1 MKKKQVK
8 SVKWISAGGFIACQ
22 IRNNLDECNGADAH
36 YAHLVVKI
44 ACDLKEIAEAGNVL
58 LQERNL

>member
-1 MKKKQVK
+1 VK
-8 SVKWISAGGFIACQ
+8 SVKWLRVVGFIACQ
-22 IRNNLDECNGADAH
+22 IRNNLDECNSAGAH
-36 YAHLVVKI
+36 YGRFVVKI